1 MYSSNLQLKNNLTFL
16 PVKLVITCIL
26 YLREICIQFSRPSL
40 SFFNFP
46 FCLMSKAFS
55 KKVNFMLMLSLLFSM
70 NVTKFMETCT
80 NVVKVTLILQI
91 AYRYDQTNI
100 QLRLSW
106 IFDLNFSTTAI
117 VDARTV
123 G

>member
-55 KKVNFMLMLSLLFSM
+55 KKVNFMLMLSLLFSIERDEIHGNM
-70 NVTKFMETCT
+70 HKCGKSYSNFT
-80 NVVKVTLILQI
+80 NSLQI
-91 AYRYDQTNI
+91 RSNKYSA
-100 QLRLSW
+100 
-106 IFDLNFSTTAI
+106 
-117 VDARTV
+117 
-123 G
+123 

>member
-1 MYSSNLQLKNNLTFL
+1 MFSSSE
-16 PVKLVITCIL
+16 IGHYL
-26 YLREICIQFSRPSL
+26 YLMEICIQFSHPSL

-55 KKVNFMLMLSLLFSM
+55 KKVNFMLMLSLLFFYTG
-70 NVTKFMETCT
+70 NGTKFMETCT
-80 NVVKVTLILQI
+80 NVVKLTLNLQK

-100 QLRLSW
+100 QLRVSW
-106 IFDLNFSTTAI
+106 IFDLIFWTTEIA
-117 VDARTV
+117 DTRNV